1 MFKIMRLENRLLF
14 DAAAAPVALDA
25 AIAHHAADASA
36 APTQNHAVDHHD
48 ASALQA
54 ALPQSI
60 LDLHVQPQSVNLLVV
75 SSSVPDSQSIVDA
88 AKGDVKTLYY
98 DPAHTTLAQLQ
109 AKIADVLHGQQADSI
124 AFVTEGTKG
133 QIELTDG
140 LIVNTQAL
148 QQNSG
153 LHAFWQNVGSMI
165 KSGGELN
172 LLGCNIAQGTQG
184 MTFLQALSQT
194 IQHSDGQ
201 AISVN
206 ASIDST
212 GSLQEGGNW
221 ILEEGSSTPV
231 DAASL
236 YFDQAITN
244 WDHLLLSPVASD
256 DVYQIYENGT
266 IFNNYNVGS
275 NDAPGQNSIYI
286 LDSSP
291 AHDAYFK
298 FNTDGTF
305 TYIADPYRQG
315 TDTFT
320 YHISSAEGISNT
332 ATVTIDVSALNN
344 APLPINSEVVIV
356 PFNDADGVATNG
368 IYSGLVNITITGVGI
383 ARGVQPNDAFYVFS
397 NENDPGSYF
406 RETTAPFHVFLID
419 GSQPNTSLPAPTST
433 HSYTFT
439 VDVGAAHQL
448 VLSQNDVIFTDNFG
462 YYVVT
467 ISPVNTGIV
476 ETSNENAG
484 AINISPWVSG
494 LSVGLGAGGAHNP
507 PTAINVLHF
516 NIVGNTNPSLF
527 SNLGISV
534 QGDQASLFYT
544 AAPNA
549 NGTAVISYTISDNN
563 GTANGGSDTSP
574 VQTFTIVINPV
585 NSAPS
590 FNGGANQ
597 VQNEAIVN
605 TAYTVS
611 NWATNINPGAADE
624 AGQSLAFTV
633 IGNSNPSLF
642 SSAPTIDANGTLH
655 YSIAAYAHGT
665 ATISLV
671 LSDNGGTANG
681 GQDTSG
687 IYTFSITSNFVNQA
701 PSFSGGASQ
710 TQNETVVDTA
720 YSVSNWATNIYSGA
734 PNETGQALAF
744 TVIGNSNPSLFSA
757 GPVIG
762 TDGTLHYSIAAY
774 AHGTATI
781 SLVLSDNGGTANG
794 GQDTSGIYTF
804 TITSNFVNQAP
815 SFNGGASQTQNET
828 AVDTTYSVSNWATN
842 IYSGA
847 PNETG
852 QALAFT
858 VIGNSNP
865 SLFSAGPAIGTD
877 GTLHYSIAAYAH
889 GTATISL
896 VLSDNGGTANGGQDT
911 SGIYTFTI
919 TSNFV
924 NQAPSFN
931 GGASQ
936 TQNETAVDTA
946 YSVSNWAA
954 NIYSGAPNETGQ
966 TLAFTVI
973 GNSNPSLFSTAPTIG
988 PDGTLHYSIAAYAFG
1003 DSTISVILTDN
1014 GGTANGGHDTSSV
1027 YTFTITS
1034 NFVNQTPT
1042 FDGGASQTQN
1052 ETAVDTAYSVSNWAA
1067 NIYSGAPNETGQ
1079 TLAFTVIGI
1088 SNPSLFSSAPT
1099 IDANGTLHYSIGA
1112 YEYGDSTISIVL
1124 TDNGG
1129 TANGGHDTSSIYTFT
1144 ITSNFV
1150 NQVPSYTPGIN
1161 QTTIE
1166 DSGPRTI
1173 NWASN
1178 ILAGPLASHESNQT
1192 VYFTLQNDNPSL
1204 FSVQPS
1210 LNSQGVLTYEVA
1222 PDASGIAN
1230 ITVIAQD
1237 DGGTAHGG
1245 IDQAATQSFTINVV
1259 GVRSQVVSDGPS
1271 GISGGNILTS
1281 EPDADNALTFT
1292 LIQGPQHAT
1301 RFSLDPSGQFTYKPI
1316 PGYNG
1321 ADGYTYQ
1328 IADANGQVLETRTV
1342 DIAVANNFLPAPPN
1356 NVTPYVPP
1364 STPDSSPNT
1373 NINSNNG
1380 SNGEAAAAKLFT
1392 EAYPSSSETS
1402 GLLHESIASQNT
1414 LLAPLQNTRFNEG
1427 RTVEANDLSLS
1438 SVELEVKQI
1447 TLQEPEVENLPKA
1460 VMYEPQWDISSF
1472 ARVPE
1477 MAIPTAAAF
1486 FFSVI
1491 HEGFTQGQSRI
1502 TPIEKA
1508 GIAEEQESRILE
1520 ERVRSA
1526 VGYQVILL
1534 ESPKFAE
1541 QFTLSNTGIFTY
1553 HPKEGFKGEDSFTF
1567 QIVTQLG
1574 LVASVA
1580 KISIQVDDKALEKAK
1595 TRTAPPKYALKYGF
1609 AGKGGF
1615 TYQADLS
1622 FLGKDTFQYAHGDSM
1637 TKVQMEISPATSQLL
1652 TEKLLQEQKLVISSL
1667 HAADQTPVETSGDV
1681 KSLATAHMVQVS
1693 KQQFVENASGHF
1705 EQKTRSQFWQL
1716 AS

>member
-757 GPVIG
+757 GPV
-762 TDGTLHYSIAAY
+762 
-774 AHGTATI
+774 
-781 SLVLSDNGGTANG
+781 
-794 GQDTSGIYTF
+794 
-804 TITSNFVNQAP
+804 
-815 SFNGGASQTQNET
+815 
-828 AVDTTYSVSNWATN
+828 
-842 IYSGA
+842 
-847 PNETG
+847 
-852 QALAFT
+852 
-858 VIGNSNP
+858 
-865 SLFSAGPAIGTD
+865 IGTD